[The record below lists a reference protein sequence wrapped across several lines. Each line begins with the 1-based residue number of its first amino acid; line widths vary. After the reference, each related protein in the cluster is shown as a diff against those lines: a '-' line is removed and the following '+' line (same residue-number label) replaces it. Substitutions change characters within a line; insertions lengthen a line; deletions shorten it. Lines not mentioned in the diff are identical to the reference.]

1 MKKMRSKAGNATW
14 AVKLG
19 LLYKFCEGC
28 NRCCEVQPKLVQAVA
43 VPLQSKCPARHYYQS
58 KAPFFAVTLPPF
70 FLVAVPLEEI
80 KGDSHTS
87 SRIAVSD
94 SMLKPSA

>member
-1 MKKMRSKAGNATW
+1 MLRSSTKTGPSSGGAS
-14 AVKLG
+14 
-19 LLYKFCEGC
+19 
-28 NRCCEVQPKLVQAVA
+28 P
-43 VPLQSKCPARHYYQS
+43 SKCPARHYYQS
-58 KAPFFAVTLPPF
+58 KAPFFARDVPPIF
-70 FLVAVPLEEI
+70 FPAVPLEEI